1 MKRLLLCVLICF
13 CLVGCSSSN
22 SSGSSITKD
31 ETVDEMAIS
40 NFEALV
46 NDDINVFLD
55 LKSSLRKKDEIDWSE
70 IVEKINERMDLFD
83 VYYNSIINKSMT
95 SEQKQKIKELADN
108 YYVYLNLLL
117 DAIESKTK

>member
-1 MKRLLLCVLICF
+1 
-13 CLVGCSSSN
+13 
-22 SSGSSITKD
+22 
-31 ETVDEMAIS
+31 MAIS

-70 IVEKINERMDLFD
+70 IVEEINERMDLFD